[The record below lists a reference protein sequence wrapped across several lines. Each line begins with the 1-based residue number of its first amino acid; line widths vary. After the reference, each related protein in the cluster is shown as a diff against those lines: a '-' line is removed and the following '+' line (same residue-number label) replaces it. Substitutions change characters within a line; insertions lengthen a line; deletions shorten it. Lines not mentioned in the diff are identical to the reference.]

1 MNGLLF
7 PRVIMKKVI
16 VFYVLS
22 GLHMSVDYA
31 VQPSAP
37 VTEQEFVI
45 LRTAQVLPK
54 RQVDSINTDLFYL
67 QHYHDVL
74 YDALCLSLVIDPNK
88 IVAARDASLLDS
100 LDLIDENHRIKDEVE
115 MVLEARLLDSNSN
128 NPSPYQMTV
137 VDQQIVVG
145 NSNDDSDP
153 ER

>member
-137 VDQQIVVG
+137 VGQQIVVG

>member
-1 MNGLLF
+1 
-7 PRVIMKKVI
+7 MKKVI